1 MIKII
6 FFQLLIFSVL
16 NAKSRNHDEFLEA
29 NIHMENSK
37 YIDAIKKYESIL
49 EKGYQSS
56 NILYNLGNAYYRND
70 NIGQAVWAYLSSLNL
85 DPRNSDTIYNLNVVR
100 SKIDGVTELPK
111 TIFFI
116 ENYRKLKSKFT
127 LKELFFFG
135 GLTFLLFTLVNL
147 FLILQFLG
155 HKIFYNIRN
164 AALILSIIFN
174 LISLDSYIQNQ
185 SKKNGVVIKKVLD
198 AFSKPGSLK
207 NNVIFSLNEGSVVEI
222 GRANKNWYEITTLY
236 GQKGWVEL
244 DSIRILL

>member
-16 NAKSRNHDEFLEA
+16 NAKSRNHDEFFEA
-29 NIHMENSK
+29 NIHMQNSK

-70 NIGQAVWAYLSSLNL
+70 NIGQAVWAYLSSLKL

-116 ENYRKLKSKFT
+116 EYYRKVKSKFIM
-127 LKELFFFG
+127 K
-135 GLTFLLFTLVNL
+135 
-147 FLILQFLG
+147 
-155 HKIFYNIRN
+155 
-164 AALILSIIFN
+164 
-174 LISLDSYIQNQ
+174 
-185 SKKNGVVIKKVLD
+185 VIKHFLH
-198 AFSKPGSLK
+198 
-207 NNVIFSLNEGSVVEI
+207 
-222 GRANKNWYEITTLY
+222 
-236 GQKGWVEL
+236 
-244 DSIRILL
+244 